1 MNEKLYDKI
10 MKLPKS
16 NIVNLMWGALDEMQ
30 AYNGRSRQEC
40 ILLAMGASYIKDG
53 KWKLP
58 PHKTLRENTD
68 SMGL

>member
-1 MNEKLYDKI
+1 MNEKLYEKI

-40 ILLAMGASYIKDG
+40 ILLAMGAKPIDS

-58 PHKTLRENTD
+58 TQKKLKENTD
-68 SMGL
+68 NMGL